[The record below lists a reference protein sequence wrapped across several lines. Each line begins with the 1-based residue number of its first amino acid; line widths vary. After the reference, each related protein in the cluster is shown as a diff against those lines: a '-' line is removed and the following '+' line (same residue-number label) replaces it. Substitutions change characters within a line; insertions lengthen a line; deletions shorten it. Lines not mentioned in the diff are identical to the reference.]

1 MLILAIIWKKTVSI
15 FFWKLLQNI
24 CFLKLL
30 NLDSINMSL
39 DSEKTASKLAE
50 QEEDDEIEL
59 AENEQTGT
67 VSNDLK
73 KKKKKKKKPA
83 AGAVVTTAAVDDL
96 KKDLEKVTIGEVLFN
111 KKEDLLF

>member
-1 MLILAIIWKKTVSI
+1 
-15 FFWKLLQNI
+15 
-24 CFLKLL
+24 
-30 NLDSINMSL
+30 MSL